1 MINGF
6 RFRIKE
12 VDLKSKTQNSGVVVI
27 AKTSSF
33 ASAKDKN
40 PILRDVSYFGRLT
53 YVILLDYYG
62 GRKVTLFK
70 CDWVDVNSGK
80 GIKKDELGFTLVNLN
95 SSLNTDEP
103 FVLATQAI
111 QVFYV
116 ADLVEKDWHVAV
128 ITKPRDLFNME
139 ENEVE
144 DDGELLVANESYSVQ
159 RLEEL
164 PDNFDNTA
172 LVRDNMPGTMI
183 DTPLDAAEEKSN
195 ASSDDFDSDDD
206 NRMVKRKRPNYHAS
220 FMVER
225 SPISKQSSR
234 NKNKEI
240 EQIRSKALS
249 EKQARTCTQVHQN
262 GQTGGHGSA
271 SEDLLGISITSK
283 RKLGPTKLQSIH
295 KQIEPIQVDFN
306 PNGEAIAQGG
316 KALGQYIGYL
326 SRDSSVMPLNFDDW
340 RHVPVDVKQEIKNLL
355 EAKFIIN
362 WIVGGR
368 WVNEKLAH
376 RWRNRK
382 SALKT
387 KYYESR
393 NDEETIIGLKNEVG
407 ENQWDWLVK
416 FWESE
421 KGQERSATSKV
432 NRSKLKTN
440 HTIGTKSFARI
451 RDQRNASKDQIF
463 NQVVGEHTKSNL
475 TYGHGIRRVDV
486 FGTQSFRNESLKML
500 EEERSRRKAA
510 ENELK
515 NMQEEMNGV
524 KSTLAEV
531 LKYVRAQN
539 EANAIE
545 TFDS

>member
-1 MINGF
+1 
-6 RFRIKE
+6 
-12 VDLKSKTQNSGVVVI
+12 
-27 AKTSSF
+27 
-33 ASAKDKN
+33 
-40 PILRDVSYFGRLT
+40 
-53 YVILLDYYG
+53 
-62 GRKVTLFK
+62 
-70 CDWVDVNSGK
+70 
-80 GIKKDELGFTLVNLN
+80 
-95 SSLNTDEP
+95 
-103 FVLATQAI
+103 
-111 QVFYV
+111 
-116 ADLVEKDWHVAV
+116 
-128 ITKPRDLFNME
+128 
-139 ENEVE
+139 
-144 DDGELLVANESYSVQ
+144 
-159 RLEEL
+159 
-164 PDNFDNTA
+164 
-172 LVRDNMPGTMI
+172 
-183 DTPLDAAEEKSN
+183 
-195 ASSDDFDSDDD
+195 
-206 NRMVKRKRPNYHAS
+206 MVKRKRPNYHAS

-271 SEDLLGISITSK
+271 SEDLLDSQVHHNSQTSGNRNAAQDLSGISITSK
-283 RKLGPTKLQSIH
+283 RKRGPTKLQSIH

-306 PNGEAIAQGG
+306 PDGEAIAQGG

-451 RDQRNASKDQIF
+451 RDK
-463 NQVVGEHTKSNL
+463 E
-475 TYGHGIRRVDV
+475 
-486 FGTQSFRNESLKML
+486 
-500 EEERSRRKAA
+500 
-510 ENELK
+510 K
-515 NMQEEMNGV
+515 N
-524 KSTLAEV
+524 
-531 LKYVRAQN
+531 R
-539 EANAIE
+539 I
-545 TFDS
+545 